1 MSSAA
6 PPVRDLAVRAPPR
19 RRKLR
24 AAWPWIGMLV
34 IGLVLP
40 WLFRDYAH
48 ARDNGF
54 MISMFSQMGMMIIF
68 ALSYNMLMGEAGLL
82 SFCHA
87 VFFGFGGYCVAHF
100 LNAAGNGGLA
110 LPIELM
116 PLAAGLCGLGLAA
129 VFGAMA
135 TKQRT
140 TAFAMI
146 TFGIGEL
153 VATAAIMFQHFF
165 GGESGI
171 TTDRQN
177 TWSLFGVSYAHGL
190 EVYYLIVGWT
200 LLAAL
205 GMYYLRGTPL
215 GRMANACRDN
225 YERAQF
231 VGYDPRMVRF
241 LQFALSGLFAG
252 IGGGLYAITYE
263 IVTFDAVNAPLS
275 GNALLMAF
283 IGGVGSFAGPV
294 IGAILITALQSGL
307 SLMSN
312 SWLVYVGLLFIA
324 MVTFAPTGITG
335 ILLAHA
341 PIARAGRLRALTVPY
356 LRLAVPCLLVLAGF
370 VGLVEMLSFAT
381 IGAAEGKTLSLFGLT
396 PDVYT
401 IMPWA
406 GTLAG
411 TAIGIAWLRLEAR
424 RFHAVWDRLMAGLAP
439 AIR

>member
-1 MSSAA
+1 M
-6 PPVRDLAVRAPPR
+6 V
-19 RRKLR
+19 
-24 AAWPWIGMLV
+24 V

-54 MISMFSQMGMMIIF
+54 MIAMFSQMGMMIIF

-87 VFFGFGGYCVAHF
+87 AFFGFGGYCVAHF
-100 LNAAGNGGLA
+100 LNAAGAGGFS
-110 LPIELM
+110 LPLEVF
-116 PLAAGLCGLGLAA
+116 PLAGGLCGLALAV
-129 VFGAMA
+129 VFGVIA

-153 VATAAIMFQHFF
+153 VVTAAIMFKHFF

-171 TTDRQN
+171 TTDRTN
-177 TWSLFGVSYAHGL
+177 AWSLFGVNYGQGL
-190 EVYYLIVGWT
+190 QVYYLIVAWT

-231 VGYDPRMVRF
+231 LGYDPRMVRF
-241 LQFALSGLFAG
+241 SQFALSGLFAG
-252 IGGGLYAITYE
+252 IAGGLYCITYE
-263 IVTFDAVNAPLS
+263 IVTFDAVGMPLS

-283 IGGVGSFAGPV
+283 IGGVGSFSGPV
-294 IGAILITALQSGL
+294 IGAILITALQTGL

-312 SWLVYVGLLFIA
+312 SWLVYVGLLFIT

-335 ILLAHA
+335 ILHAHT
-341 PIARAGRLRALTVPY
+341 PIARSGRLGMLALPY
-356 LRLAVPCLLVLAGF
+356 ALLLLPCLLVLAGF
-370 VGLVEMLSFAT
+370 VGLVEMLSFVT
-381 IGAAEGKTLSLFGLT
+381 IGAMEGKTLNLFGLT
-396 PDVYT
+396 PNVHT
-401 IMPWA
+401 AGPWL
-406 GTLAG
+406 LA
-411 TAIGIAWLRLEAR
+411 AAAALVGIAWLRLAAR
-424 RFHAVWDRLMAGLAP
+424 RFRMAWDAAMTGLVLAGG
-439 AIR
+439 R